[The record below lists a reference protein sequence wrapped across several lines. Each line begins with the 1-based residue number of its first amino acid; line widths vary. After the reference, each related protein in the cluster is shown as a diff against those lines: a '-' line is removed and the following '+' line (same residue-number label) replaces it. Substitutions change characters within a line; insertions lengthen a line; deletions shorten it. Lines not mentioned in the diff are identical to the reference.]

1 MDLYD
6 TVYDVKKGRN
16 QNSVT
21 PFLTKKIGYFTSIRG
36 DRMIGRFD
44 WTGVIEFL
52 PDILKGL
59 YYTLLISIVGL
70 VIGFALGALF
80 GLGRVSK
87 NKFAYAVSTI
97 YIEVIRGTP
106 VLVQAIWIF
115 YALPL
120 IIHYTLDS
128 VVAGIIVIAVNSG
141 AYIAEIVRGAV
152 DSIAKGQ
159 MEAGRSLGLNQRQT
173 MRHIIWPQALKRMI
187 PPLGNQFIISIKDTS
202 LLSVILVPELIFQGR
217 LIAANHF
224 NAVEIYTT
232 VALFYLAI
240 TLTLSIILRLVERR
254 LNV

>member
-1 MDLYD
+1 
-6 TVYDVKKGRN
+6 
-16 QNSVT
+16 
-21 PFLTKKIGYFTSIRG
+21 
-36 DRMIGRFD
+36 MIGSFD
-44 WTGVIEFL
+44 WAGVLDFL
-52 PDILKGL
+52 PELKTGL

-70 VIGFALGALF
+70 LIGFALGANF
-80 GLGRVSK
+80 GLGRVSN
-87 NKFAYAVSTI
+87 NKIAYALSTI
-97 YIEVIRGTP
+97 YIEVVRGTP

-115 YALPL
+115 FALPL
-120 IIHYTLDS
+120 IIGFNLDS
-128 VVAGIIVIAVNSG
+128 VVAGIIVIAINSG

-152 DSIAKGQ
+152 ESIAKGQ

-173 MRHIIWPQALKRMI
+173 MRHVIWPQALKRMI

-240 TLTLSIILRLVERR
+240 TLSLSIILRVIERR
-254 LNV
+254 MNVH